1 MYRKCPVKKIVHF
14 RREYPAKNMGYFLL
28 TCPWHNSGNFVYYV
42 KLGCHMAQMDAKQ
55 AEKISKALSDPTRLK
70 ILGEIRKKHDWLYC
84 VDLYEYINL
93 AQPSICHHL
102 KQLTETAIILP
113 EKEGR
118 NIKYTMNNDVIDDFI
133 GFLQGLK
140 K

>member
-1 MYRKCPVKKIVHF
+1 
-14 RREYPAKNMGYFLL
+14 
-28 TCPWHNSGNFVYYV
+28 
-42 KLGCHMAQMDAKQ
+42 MDAKR

-70 ILGEIRKKHDWLYC
+70 ILNEIKKKSDCLYC
-84 VDLYEYINL
+84 VELYETVNL

-102 KQLTETAIILP
+102 KQLTETEIILS

-118 NIKYTMNNDVIDDFI
+118 NIKYTLNNEVIDEYI
-133 GFLQGLK
+133 HFLHGLK

>member
-1 MYRKCPVKKIVHF
+1 
-14 RREYPAKNMGYFLL
+14 
-28 TCPWHNSGNFVYYV
+28 
-42 KLGCHMAQMDAKQ
+42 MAHMDAKR

-70 ILGEIRKKHDWLYC
+70 ILSEIQKKHDWLYC
-84 VDLYEYINL
+84 VDLYEEIHL

-102 KQLTETAIILP
+102 KQLTETSIILP

-118 NIKYTMNNDVIDDFI
+118 NIKYTMNNEVIDDFI

>member
-1 MYRKCPVKKIVHF
+1 M
-14 RREYPAKNMGYFLL
+14 A
-28 TCPWHNSGNFVYYV
+28 
-42 KLGCHMAQMDAKQ
+42 HMDSKR

-70 ILGEIRKKHDWLYC
+70 ILSQIQKKHDWLYC
-84 VDLYEYINL
+84 VDLYEEIHL

-102 KQLTETAIILP
+102 KQLTETSIILP

-118 NIKYTMNNDVIDDFI
+118 NIKYTMNNEVIDDFI

-140 K
+140 NRLFAALRRGISRLGVDWRRFRRMPGRGR

>member
-1 MYRKCPVKKIVHF
+1 MP
-14 RREYPAKNMGYFLL
+14 
-28 TCPWHNSGNFVYYV
+28 
-42 KLGCHMAQMDAKQ
+42 QMDAKR

-70 ILGEIRKKHDWLYC
+70 ILSEIKKKNDWLYC
-84 VDLYEYINL
+84 VDLYANINL

-102 KQLTETAIILP
+102 KQLTETSIILP

-118 NIKYTMNNDVIDDFI
+118 NIKYTMNNEVIDEYI
-133 GFLQGLK
+133 GFLERLK

>member
-1 MYRKCPVKKIVHF
+1 
-14 RREYPAKNMGYFLL
+14 
-28 TCPWHNSGNFVYYV
+28 
-42 KLGCHMAQMDAKQ
+42 MASMDAKR

-70 ILGEIRKKHDWLYC
+70 ILNEIKKKAVCLYC
-84 VDLYEYINL
+84 VELYDNINL

-102 KQLTETAIILP
+102 KQLTETSIILS

-118 NIKYTMNNDVIDDFI
+118 NIKYTLNNEVIDEYI
-133 GFLQGLK
+133 HFLQDLK